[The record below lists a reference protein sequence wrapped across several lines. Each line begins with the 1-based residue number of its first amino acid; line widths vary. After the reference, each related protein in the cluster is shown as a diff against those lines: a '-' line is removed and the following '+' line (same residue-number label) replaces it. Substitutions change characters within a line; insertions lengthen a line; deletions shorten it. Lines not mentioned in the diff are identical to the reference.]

1 MNLLT
6 KNDHIIEII
15 LSLFRWVF
23 LLIAGSYYYLYLDG
37 NSFGFLILFI
47 FGLVYMGISELALR
61 KTPIN
66 SKSYSIMTKVSVV
79 FDYAAFLW
87 LVSLTGGSGS
97 PFFPIAYLLIL
108 HVAVYW
114 KFSGGIIASFLLGA
128 GYTVILN
135 LKGYS
140 FEDEQLIAYL
150 FDCMFLFFMGVLG
163 GIIVSRERTM
173 RSKNTKLEDI
183 ARQDFLTDLYNHR
196 AFQED
201 LHICSEDNHSLMLVL
216 SDIDYFKSVNDRFG
230 HLVGDDVLK
239 QIGTVVKEE
248 LKDDGRAY
256 RYGGE
261 EIAFIMDATNS
272 EEAKACLLR
281 IQSVIRKL
289 RFTAHAEHFSV
300 TMSYGT
306 AIFPP
311 EGSIDE
317 CLRIADER
325 LYEAKRLGRNRICW
339 FDEQVEE
346 GHAR

>member
-1 MNLLT
+1 MNLLM
-6 KNDHIIEII
+6 KNDHIVEII

-23 LLIAGSYYYLYLDG
+23 LLIAGSYYYIYLDA
-37 NSFGFLILFI
+37 NNLGFTILFL
-47 FGLVYMGISELALR
+47 FGIVYMTISEFALR

-66 SKSYSIMTKVSVV
+66 SKIYLFMTKVSVV
-79 FDYAAFLW
+79 LDYIAFLG
-87 LVSLTGGSGS
+87 LVSLTGGADS
-97 PFFPIAYLLIL
+97 PFFPTGYLIIL
-108 HVAVYW
+108 HAAVYW
-114 KFSGGIIASFLLGA
+114 KFSGGIVASFLLGA
-128 GYTVILN
+128 GYTVILLFN
-135 LKGYS
+135 GYS
-140 FEDEQLIAYL
+140 FQGGQLISYL
-150 FDCMFLFFMGVLG
+150 FDWMFLVFIGVLG
-163 GIIVSRERTM
+163 GIIVTRERTM

-239 QIGTVVKEE
+239 KIGTVVKEE

-317 CLRIADER
+317 CLRMADER

-339 FDEQVEE
+339 FDDQVEE